1 MSDILTP
8 LSIVVVNFN
17 SGAFLEVTTS
27 ALLTSLPADSELIVV
42 DNSSSDS
49 SVGSLRAQNNVTFVQ
64 LDSNY
69 GFGTAA
75 NIGAARARNEFIVFL
90 NPDAFVPDGTFS
102 RMAEYLMGHPESGL
116 CGGLLLDFQGRE
128 QAGSRRYDPT

>member
-17 SGAFLEVTTS
+17 SGAFLEATTS
-27 ALLTSLPADSELIVV
+27 VLLTSLPADSELIVV

-49 SVGSLRAQNNVTFVQ
+49 SVGYLRAQDNVTFVQ

-75 NIGAARARNEFIVFL
+75 NIGAARARN
-90 NPDAFVPDGTFS
+90 
-102 RMAEYLMGHPESGL
+102 
-116 CGGLLLDFQGRE
+116 
-128 QAGSRRYDPT
+128 